1 MGECTAGTEAL
12 RSLLDTEYAFGT
24 RARTSIRTAF
34 LEYLAED
41 SLVLEP
47 APTAG
52 RAFYESAQES
62 LDKLEWY
69 PALADLSGS
78 GDLGFTA
85 GPWIYTVTAGGMSH
99 GHFLTIWKRD
109 AACRWQIECDAGV
122 SHAAP
127 TSAEPKL
134 SPDQA
139 SYAPR
144 SAPLPSLIA
153 DHAPDRAMQD
163 FQNTAR
169 QDGIAAALRT
179 YARTADFRL
188 YIDGEAPMELSAA
201 NRYFFDRTLPGTWME
216 DAHTGAA
223 DGSLAYSVGVLDGK
237 NRRASHAYVQIW
249 QYAPKV
255 ANWGLRLL
263 LINSLATSLSK

>member
-1 MGECTAGTEAL
+1 MGECTAGAEAL

-41 SLVLEP
+41 SLVLQP

-52 RAFYESAQES
+52 RAFYESAQVNA
-62 LDKLEWY
+62 DKLEWY
-69 PALADLSGS
+69 PALADLAGS

-144 SAPLPSLIA
+144 SAPLPRLIA
-153 DHAPDRAMQD
+153 DHALDGAMQD

-169 QDGIAAALRT
+169 QDGIAPALRT

-201 NRYFFDRTLPGTWME
+201 NRYFFDRTLSGAWME
-216 DAHTGAA
+216 EVHSRSADA
-223 DGSLAYSVGVLDGK
+223 SLAYSVGVLGGT
-237 NRRASHAYVQIW
+237 NRPGSHAYVQIW

-263 LINSLATSLSK
+263 LINSLATAVSK

>member
-1 MGECTAGTEAL
+1 MGECTAGAEAL

-41 SLVLEP
+41 SLVLQP

-52 RAFYESAQES
+52 RAFYESAQDNA
-62 LDKLEWY
+62 DKLEWY
-69 PALADLSGS
+69 PALAELAGS

-144 SAPLPSLIA
+144 SAPLPRLIA
-153 DHAPDRAMQD
+153 DHALDGAMQD

-169 QDGIAAALRT
+169 QDGIAPALRT

-201 NRYFFDRTLPGTWME
+201 NRYLFDRTFPGTWME
-216 DAHTGAA
+216 EVHSRSADA
-223 DGSLAYSVGVLDGK
+223 SLAYSVGVIGGK
-237 NRRASHAYVQIW
+237 NRPGSHAYVQVW

>member
-1 MGECTAGTEAL
+1 MGEYAAGAEGL

-24 RARTSIRTAF
+24 RAQTSIRTAF
-34 LEYLAED
+34 LEYLADD

-52 RAFYESAQES
+52 RAFYLSAKDS
-62 LDKLEWY
+62 VDKLEWY
-69 PALADLSGS
+69 PTLADISGS

-85 GPWIYTVTAGGMSH
+85 GPWIYTAAAGGVSH

-109 AACRWQIECDAGV
+109 ATGRWQIECDAGV

-127 TSAEPKL
+127 TNPEPKL
-134 SPDQA
+134 SPDHA
-139 SYAPR
+139 SYAAR
-144 SAPLPSLIA
+144 SAPLPGLIA
-153 DHAPDRAMQD
+153 DHALDRAMQD
-163 FQNTAR
+163 YQNTAP
-169 QDGIAAALRT
+169 QDGIAPALRT

-188 YIDGEAPMELSAA
+188 YIDGEAPMELAAA
-201 NRYFFDRTLPGTWME
+201 NRYFMDRAVPGPWME
-216 DAHTGAA
+216 SVRKSSA
-223 DGSLAYSVGVLDGK
+223 DGSLAYSVGVLGGT
-237 NRRASHAYVQIW
+237 NRPASHADVQIW

-255 ANWGLRLL
+255 ANWGLRVL

>member
-1 MGECTAGTEAL
+1 LGECTVGADAL
-12 RSLLDTEYAFGT
+12 RDLLDAEYAFAT
-24 RARTSIRTAF
+24 RAHTSIRTAF

-41 SLVLEP
+41 SLVLQP
-47 APTAG
+47 APAAG
-52 RAFYESAQES
+52 RAFYLSTEDS
-62 LDKLEWY
+62 LDTLEWY

-85 GPWIYTVTAGGMSH
+85 GPWIYTRTAGDMSH

-134 SPDQA
+134 TPDQA
-139 SYAPR
+139 SYTPR
-144 SAPLPSLIA
+144 SAPLQSLIA
-153 DHAPDRAMQD
+153 DHALERAMQD

-169 QDGIAAALRT
+169 QDGIAPALRT

-188 YIDGEAPMELSAA
+188 CVDGEVPMELAAA
-201 NRYFFDRTLPGTWME
+201 NRYFFDRALPGTWTY
-216 DAHTGAA
+216 DVRTSSA
-223 DGSLAYSVGVLDGK
+223 DVSLAYSVGVLGGT
-237 NRRASHAYVQIW
+237 NRRGSHAYVQIW
-249 QYAPKV
+249 QYSPKV

-263 LINSLATSLSK
+263 LINLLATSLSK

>member
-1 MGECTAGTEAL
+1 MGECIAGTEAL

-41 SLVLEP
+41 SVVLQP

-52 RAFYESAQES
+52 RAFYGSAQDNA
-62 LDKLEWY
+62 DKLEWY

-85 GPWIYTVTAGGMSH
+85 GPWIYTVATGGVSH

-127 TSAEPKL
+127 TGAEPKL

-144 SAPLPSLIA
+144 SAPLPSLIV
-153 DHAPDRAMQD
+153 DHALDHAMQD

-169 QDGIAAALRT
+169 QEGIAPALRT

-188 YIDGEAPMELSAA
+188 YIDGEAPMGLSAA
-201 NRYFFDRTLPGTWME
+201 NRHFYDRTLSGTWME
-216 DAHTGAA
+216 DVRTSSA
-223 DGSLAYSVGVLDGK
+223 DVSLAYSVGVLGGT
-237 NRRASHAYVQIW
+237 NRPGSHAYVQIW